1 MNFSGSKGVSAPEQQ
16 FNRACDACRMH
27 KVRCLPNNTATS
39 KTCQRCART
48 DRQCVYTAP
57 QKRKQRKRTDAR
69 VAELEREV
77 QAMRTLFEK
86 KEPGPNR
93 SLPSTSGEGL
103 DDIHAQRPNAADSAE
118 SNSSS
123 ERKVGKTMV
132 VETRSDSAST
142 PLDLTWSGA
151 PSQEPMGTPAP
162 YSPDSDVID
171 RGVISLEHATKLWNT
186 YNTSL
191 VHYFPS
197 VSFPPEVTIGE
208 LRTTKPTL
216 FLAAIAA
223 ASGKEGARLY
233 SILNTEVLSAYA
245 HRTVIQGEKSLELV
259 QALTI
264 TSIWYYP
271 PGKYSQLKFYEY
283 IHMAATMALDIGL
296 GTNPKTFR
304 NRRGTDSEGNSPA
317 SASLDDV
324 ELEKRKTF
332 LTCYLITTR

>member
-1 MNFSGSKGVSAPEQQ
+1 
-16 FNRACDACRMH
+16 
-27 KVRCLPNNTATS
+27 
-39 KTCQRCART
+39 
-48 DRQCVYTAP
+48 VYTAP

-86 KEPGPNR
+86 KEP
-93 SLPSTSGEGL
+93 
-103 DDIHAQRPNAADSAE
+103 NA
-118 SNSSS
+118 NLSSS
-123 ERKVGKTMV
+123 STFGGNTPMPLMSGSSESTPGSEMDGKVGIGRTVV
-132 VETRSDSAST
+132 VEARSE
-142 PLDLTWSGA
+142 PQQQLDLAWTGA
-151 PSQEPMGTPAP
+151 PYQEPMGTPAA

-171 RGVISLEHATKLWNT
+171 RGVISLEAATKLWNT
-186 YNTSL
+186 YNTGL
-191 VHYFPS
+191 VNYFPT
-197 VSFPPEVTIGE
+197 VSFPPEVTVEE
-208 LRTTKPTL
+208 LRKTKPTL

-259 QALTI
+259 QALII
-264 TSIWYYP
+264 TSVWYYP

-304 NRRGTDSEGNSPA
+304 SRRAGTDSDGDSPLPAGN
-317 SASLDDV
+317 LDDV
-324 ELEKRKTF
+324 KLEKRKTF
-332 LTCYLITTR
+332 LACYLISTG

>member
-1 MNFSGSKGVSAPEQQ
+1 MSEQQ
-16 FNRACDACRMH
+16 FNRACDACRLH
-27 KVRCLPNNTATS
+27 KVRCLPNNSATS
-39 KTCQRCART
+39 RTCQRCART

-86 KEPGPNR
+86 KESEGPQ
-93 SLPSTSGEGL
+93 SGHG
-103 DDIHAQRPNAADSAE
+103 
-118 SNSSS
+118 SSS
-123 ERKVGKTMV
+123 STFGETPVAHMSGSGDSTPGSEKKGRTVV
-132 VETRSDSAST
+132 VEAARPEPAQ
-142 PLDLTWSGA
+142 PLDLAWSGV
-151 PSQEPMGTPAP
+151 PTQEPMGTPTA

-171 RGVISLEHATKLWNT
+171 RGVISLELATRLWNS
-186 YNTSL
+186 YNTGL
-191 VHYFPS
+191 VNYFPT
-197 VSFPPEVTIGE
+197 VHFPADVTVEIM
-208 LRTTKPTL
+208 RNTKPTL

-223 ASGKEGARLY
+223 ASGKEGSRLY

-245 HRTVIQGEKSLELV
+245 HQTVIRGEKSLELV
-259 QALTI
+259 QALII
-264 TSIWYYP
+264 TSVWYYP

-304 NRRGTDSEGNSPA
+304 SRRGTDSDGDSPPA
-317 SASLDDV
+317 GDLDDA

-332 LTCYLITTR
+332 LACYLISTG